1 MTLHQPMCP
10 PPRGLRLVS
19 ETRIR
24 HRSPVPAGS
33 DRAAAAACMARLLR
47 VTAVLEQ
54 RDGAAFDRVEADRAL
69 AFFAVIAEGISD
81 AAPGEAAA
89 LDFLR
94 DHPNFATFVLTG
106 DVDALICAAAG
117 ARSRH

>member
-1 MTLHQPMCP
+1 
-10 PPRGLRLVS
+10 
-19 ETRIR
+19 
-24 HRSPVPAGS
+24 
-33 DRAAAAACMARLLR
+33 MARLLR

-69 AFFAVIAEGISD
+69 AFFAIIAEGISD
-81 AAPGEAAA
+81 AAPGEAAT

-94 DHPNFATFVLTG
+94 DHPSFAAFVLTG

-117 ARSRH
+117 ARLRH